1 MHETAVPFPLAD
13 AYTVVDGDLTRQ
25 EFPTHGPAALGAEA
39 TSLESLVHHREMV
52 AGGMPLEQAHRAFSD
67 RKVDFM
73 AVQLADRVIGLCARG
88 QIGFIM
94 GARFGFA
101 LNSQRPVETV
111 MVANPLIITAGTPMR
126 EVLDRAMARQGE
138 QFYEDVVLVD
148 GERRLLGLIRVESL
162 AQLQSRLV
170 AEQVEE
176 LRRQHDILRQ
186 QNLELFR
193 ASHAMRQSQG
203 LYLGLFEGHT
213 LGVALLD
220 PQGGIHERNRRLGEL
235 LGLDEK
241 SPVPISLAAWVVEK
255 DRDAFL
261 QLLDAHVRGVA
272 VSPTQEFS
280 LNLPARGVRLF
291 RCSTGWI
298 AETGQVCACL
308 DDITDQR
315 SLERNLQR
323 QEKQT
328 LLDTLV
334 GGIAHELNNKLTPV
348 QGFAELLSL
357 EGNDEIRRYTGYIKK
372 STTEAVNI
380 IRQLLQLSKPSAPV
394 PYPVDLRQI
403 ADETIGMLRFQIRES
418 RCQVRTILDPSP
430 VCVMADAAQLKQ
442 VAINLVLNALH
453 AMQGR
458 PDGVLTLETRVLYG
472 MGCLIVTDNGVGI
485 PKQNHS
491 RIFDPFFTTKGPE
504 KGSGLGLS
512 ICFSVVRQ
520 NHGDIMVES
529 EPGAGARFT
538 VSFPELDPKSL
549 AHAPGEHIRTTPS
562 APAAAARRV
571 RVLVV
576 EDEDIV
582 RCLLQEMMRNNFRCQ
597 VDAAANGAEA
607 LSALQLADYALVL
620 SDIRMPV
627 MNGPELYE
635 EVRVHFPK
643 TARRFVFMTGHP
655 GGQHLEE
662 KIAAWN
668 IPVIAKPFTIE
679 RIAEVCGPLL
689 QAAAGE
695 GSRG

>member
-1 MHETAVPFPLAD
+1 MI
-13 AYTVVDGDLTRQ
+13 
-25 EFPTHGPAALGAEA
+25 AAA
-39 TSLESLVHHREMV
+39 
-52 AGGMPLEQAHRAFSD
+52 MPLEQAHRAFDD
-67 RKVDFM
+67 RQVDFM
-73 AVQLADRVIGLCARG
+73 AVQRNGRVTGLCARG

-111 MVANPLIITAGTPMR
+111 LVANPLIVTVGTPVR
-126 EVLDRAMARQGE
+126 EVLVRAMARQGE
-138 QFYEDVVLVD
+138 EFYQDVVLVD
-148 GERRLLGLIRVESL
+148 AERKLRGLIRVETL

-170 AEQVEE
+170 TEQVDE
-176 LRRQHDILRQ
+176 LRRQHDVLRQ

-193 ASHAMRQSQG
+193 ASHAVRQSQG

-220 PQGGIHERNRRLGEL
+220 AQGGIHEHNRRLGEM

-241 SPVPISLAAWVVEK
+241 SAVPISLAAWVVEK
-255 DRDAFL
+255 DRAAFL
-261 QLLDAHVRGVA
+261 QLLDAHSRGISVA
-272 VSPTQEFS
+272 PAREFS
-280 LNLPARGVRLF
+280 LNLPARGTRLF

-298 AETGQVCACL
+298 EETGQICACL

-315 SLERNLQR
+315 MLERNVQR

-348 QGFAELLSL
+348 QGFAELLTL
-357 EGNDEIRRYTGYIKK
+357 EGNEDIRRYTAYIKK
-372 STTEAVNI
+372 SAAEAVNI
-380 IRQLLQLSKPSAPV
+380 IRQLLQLSKPIAPV
-394 PYPVDLRQI
+394 PFAVDLRQV
-403 ADETIGMLRFQIRES
+403 AEETIAMLRFQIREA
-418 RCQVRTILDPSP
+418 RCQVRTISNPSP

-453 AMQGR
+453 AMENR
-458 PDGVLTLETRVLYG
+458 PDGTLTLETRVADG
-472 MGCLIVTDNGVGI
+472 FSCLVVSDNGNGI
-485 PKQNHS
+485 PKEIQS

-520 NHGDIMVES
+520 NHGEIAVES

-538 VSFPELDPKSL
+538 VSFPELDPRALQS
-549 AHAPGEHIRTTPS
+549 ASGEDAAP
-562 APAAAARRV
+562 APAARATTPRGV

-576 EDEDIV
+576 EDEEVV
-582 RCLLQEMMRNNFRCQ
+582 RCLLQEMMRNSFQCQ
-597 VDAAANGAEA
+597 VDVAGNGAEA
-607 LSALQLADYALVL
+607 LAALQLVDYALVL

-635 EVRVHFPK
+635 EVRQHYPEIS
-643 TARRFVFMTGHP
+643 RRFVFMTGHP

-662 KIAAWN
+662 KIAGWN
-668 IPVIAKPFTIE
+668 LPVIAKPFTVE
-679 RIAEVCGPLL
+679 RIAEVCGPFLRGHGSGAS
-689 QAAAGE
+689 QA
-695 GSRG
+695 

>member
-1 MHETAVPFPLAD
+1 MHETSVPFPLAD
-13 AYTVVDGDLTRQ
+13 AYAVVDGDLTRQ
-25 EFPTHGPAALGAEA
+25 DFPAQGPVALGAEA
-39 TSLESLVHHREMV
+39 TSLESLIHHREMV
-52 AGGMPLEQAHRAFSD
+52 AGDMPLEQAHHAFGE

-73 AVQLADRVIGLCARG
+73 AVQLAGRVIGLCARG
-88 QIGFIM
+88 QIGFIL

-111 MVANPLIITAGTPMR
+111 MVANPLIITVGTPMR
-126 EVLDRAMARQGE
+126 EVLDRAMARKE
-138 QFYEDVVLVD
+138 EEFYEDVVLVD
-148 GERRLLGLIRVESL
+148 AERKLRGLIRVESL

-170 AEQVEE
+170 SEQVDE
-176 LRRQHDILRQ
+176 LRRQHGILRQ

-193 ASHAMRQSQG
+193 ASHAMRQSKG

-220 PQGGIHERNRRLGEL
+220 TQGGIHEHNRRLGEL

-241 SPVPISLAAWVVEK
+241 SAVPISLTAWVVEK
-255 DRDAFL
+255 DRPAFL
-261 QLLDAHVRGVA
+261 KLLDAHARGIA
-272 VSPTQEFS
+272 VPPARELS

-298 AETGQVCACL
+298 DETGQICACL

-315 SLERNLQR
+315 VLERNIQR

-348 QGFAELLSL
+348 QGFAELLTL
-357 EGNDEIRRYTGYIKK
+357 EGNDKVRRYTAYIKK
-372 STTEAVNI
+372 SANEAVNI

-394 PYPVDLRQI
+394 PYAVDLRQI
-403 ADETIGMLRFQIRES
+403 AEETIGMLRFQIREA
-418 RCQVRTILDPSP
+418 RCQVRTMLNPSP
-430 VCVMADAAQLKQ
+430 VRVLADAAQLKQ

-453 AMQGR
+453 AMEGCA
-458 PDGVLTLETRVLYG
+458 DGTLTLEARVTDG
-472 MGCLIVTDNGVGI
+472 MACLIVTDNGAGI
-485 PKQNHS
+485 PKEIQG

-512 ICFSVVRQ
+512 ICFTVVRQ
-520 NHGDIMVES
+520 NHGEIVVES

-538 VSFPELDPKSL
+538 ISFPELDPRALTSAATEEGAAVPPSL
-549 AHAPGEHIRTTPS
+549 AVAPRG
-562 APAAAARRV
+562 V

-576 EDEDIV
+576 EDEEVV
-582 RCLLQEMMRNNFRCQ
+582 RWLLQEMMRTHFGCQ
-597 VDAAANGAEA
+597 VDVAVSGTEA
-607 LSALQLADYALVL
+607 LAALQREKYALVL

-627 MNGPELYE
+627 MNGPELYQ
-635 EVRVHFPK
+635 EVLAQHPEM
-643 TARRFVFMTGHP
+643 ACRFVFMTGHP

-662 KIAAWN
+662 KIAGWN

-679 RIAEVCGPLL
+679 RIAEVCGPFLEVPPHDS
-689 QAAAGE
+689 AGA
-695 GSRG
+695 